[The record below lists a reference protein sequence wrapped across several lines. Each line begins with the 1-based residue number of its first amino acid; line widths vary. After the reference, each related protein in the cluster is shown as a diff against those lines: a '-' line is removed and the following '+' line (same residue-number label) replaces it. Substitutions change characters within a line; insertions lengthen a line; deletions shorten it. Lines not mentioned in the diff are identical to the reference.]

1 MSIVE
6 FIWDEENTRHLARH
20 KITPSEAE
28 ETIQIDPL
36 VQDMQEHATEDRVLV
51 FGRTTK
57 GRLLTIIYTV
67 RSDAIR
73 VVTGYRMPKW
83 QQHIYFEGR

>member
-20 KITPSEAE
+20 EITPSEAE
-28 ETIQIDPL
+28 ETCQLDPL
-36 VQDMQEHATEDRVLV
+36 IQEMQEHAAENRVLV
-51 FGRTTK
+51 FGRTAK
-57 GRLLTIIYTV
+57 GRMLTIIYTV
-67 RSDAIR
+67 RRGAIR

-83 QQHIYFEGR
+83 QQRIYFEGR

>member
-1 MSIVE
+1 ME
-6 FIWDEENTRHLARH
+6 FIWDEENVRHLARH

-36 VQDMQEHATEDRVLV
+36 MQDVQEHVTEDRVLV
-51 FGRTTK
+51 FGRTAK

-67 RSDAIR
+67 RNRAIR
-73 VVTGYRMPKW
+73 VVTGYPMPKW
-83 QQHIYFEGR
+83 QQRIYFEGR